1 MFDPA
6 KVVANVAK
14 TDYKTIVQEP
24 VFGTPGSNEFLVFL
38 KPEIFMGDQSY
49 HLKRVTMVASKLE
62 EYGVSVD
69 GMIVVSGGFIQE
81 KGIMAKH
88 YGFINMVSNTASQMV
103 TEADRAKMTELLG
116 EDCSTIAIYGG
127 HEALKQFPDMTP
139 TALDDFWFTKKSLKV
154 RGGFYFQKYTHAGQD
169 FLLVDGFHP
178 HQIEYF
184 TLPDRRVVLM
194 VCHSKTEWKK
204 LRWDMIGSTFPEK
217 ASSGSIRGELFARA
231 AEFGYDKVDIA
242 NNGVH
247 LSAGPFEGI
256 AELDNF
262 VAKALGKDIF
272 AQLSFVKL
280 MLAEGL
286 TMEQIKKS
294 ITNPT
299 IMVEGKAKDL
309 FGSTE
314 DMEPAAAAG
323 VYSSGKS

>member
-6 KVVANVAK
+6 KLVAQVAK

-24 VFGTPGSNEFLVFL
+24 IFGTPDANEFLIFL

-49 HLKRVTMVASKLE
+49 HLKRVTMVASKLVE
-62 EYGVSVD
+62 FGVSVD
-69 GMIVVSGGFIQE
+69 GVIIVGGKFILE

-88 YGFINMVSNTASQMV
+88 YGFINLVSNTASQMV
-103 TEADRAKMTELLG
+103 TAADRAKMTELLG

-139 TALDDFWFTKKSLKV
+139 TTLDDFWFTKKSLKV
-154 RGGFYFQKYTHAGQD
+154 KSGFYFQKYTYSGQD

-178 HQIEYF
+178 HQLEYF
-184 TLPDRRVVLM
+184 TLPDRRVVLL

-217 ASSGSIRGELFARA
+217 ANAGSIRGELYARA

-247 LSAGPFEGI
+247 FSVGPFEGI

-272 AQLSFVKL
+272 AQLSFVKY
-280 MLAEGL
+280 MLKEGM

-294 ITNPT
+294 ISNPI

-309 FGSTE
+309 YGLTE
-314 DMEPAAAAG
+314 DLDPAAAAE
-323 VYSSGKS
+323 VYTSGKS